1 MKTRIIGILLG
12 ALFLCCL
19 TGCKSDTLP
28 AEPEDF
34 SFSLV
39 WGTFGISSY
48 DSKTGK
54 LVKTSHATNPE
65 EYITNYLLSE
75 DEEQTIYDLIRK
87 LDVSSYPDQYNPD
100 PNLHSEPSMS
110 IIFTVHTYTGDKTI
124 SAEDIAIGYDCENE
138 KGQKFLTT
146 VKAIK
151 DILTG
156 TEAWKALP
164 DYEFY
169 YE

>member
-1 MKTRIIGILLG
+1 MKKRIIGILLG

-19 TGCKSDTLP
+19 AGCKKDTLP
-28 AEPEDF
+28 AEEEIY

-39 WGTFGISSY
+39 WGTNGISSY

-65 EYITNYLLSE
+65 EYITTYLLSE
-75 DEEQTIYDLIRK
+75 DEEQTIYDLIRE
-87 LDVSSYPDQYNPD
+87 LDVSSYPDNYNPN
-100 PNLHSEPSMS
+100 PNLYSEPSMS
-110 IIFTVHTYTGDKTI
+110 IVLTVRAYTGNKTI
-124 SAEDIAIGYDCENE
+124 SAEDIACGYGCENE

-146 VKAIK
+146 VQAIK